1 MSRIRTRGSY
11 LPLRTVARLGGVT
24 PSRVRR
30 YEAEGLIVADR
41 VIEGDNGERLYEI
54 SVIRLVRRIRS
65 YEEIGVNLP
74 GIEVIL
80 RLLEQRSRRG
90 RR

>member
-1 MSRIRTRGSY
+1 MTRVRLRRSY
-11 LPLRTVARLGGVT
+11 LPLRAVARLGGVT

-30 YEAEGLIVADR
+30 YEAQGLIVADH
-41 VIEGDNGERLYEI
+41 VIEGDGGERLYEV
-54 SVIRLVRRIRS
+54 SVVHLVRRIRS
-65 YEEIGVNLP
+65 YEVIGVNLP

-80 RLLEQRSRRG
+80 RLLEQRPRRG